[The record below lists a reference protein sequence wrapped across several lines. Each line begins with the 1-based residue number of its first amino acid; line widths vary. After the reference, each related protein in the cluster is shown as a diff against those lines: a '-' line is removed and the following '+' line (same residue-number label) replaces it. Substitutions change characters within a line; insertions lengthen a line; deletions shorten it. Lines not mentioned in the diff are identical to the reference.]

1 MAPPEGT
8 IIPAGDLLP
17 IREGSPAGAAPDDAE
32 IAREVLDGRTE
43 RFEILVHR
51 YEAAIY
57 RHAWRILRS
66 REDAEDITQ
75 EAFIRAY
82 TNIRSLNLNW
92 GFFPWFYQILRNLC
106 FSHLRKR
113 KSRPSYS
120 LDAITEQMGATFE
133 SDCAAPQDAVQTK
146 ELQGKVWQAIA
157 KLDEK
162 HREVI
167 VLRHFRNLSYE
178 QMSKVL
184 FCSIGT
190 VTSRLNHARMKLK
203 EKLERQKG
211 GQQL

>member
-1 MAPPEGT
+1 LKDACIDESVLIQRCRG
-8 IIPAGDLLP
+8 
-17 IREGSPAGAAPDDAE
+17 GSKDAYGAIVNKYMKDAYF
-32 IAREVLDGRTE
+32 IALG
-43 RFEILVHR
+43 LVGN
-51 YEAAIY
+51 
-57 RHAWRILRS
+57 
-66 REDAEDITQ
+66 REDALDLSQ

-113 KSRPSYS
+113 RSRPSCS
-120 LDAITEQMGATFE
+120 LDAITEQTGASFE
-133 SDCAAPQDAVQTK
+133 SDCVGPETAAQTK
-146 ELQGKVWQAIA
+146 ELQHQIWRAIA

-190 VTSRLNHARMKLK
+190 VTSRLYHARMKLK
-203 EKLERQKG
+203 EILERQKG